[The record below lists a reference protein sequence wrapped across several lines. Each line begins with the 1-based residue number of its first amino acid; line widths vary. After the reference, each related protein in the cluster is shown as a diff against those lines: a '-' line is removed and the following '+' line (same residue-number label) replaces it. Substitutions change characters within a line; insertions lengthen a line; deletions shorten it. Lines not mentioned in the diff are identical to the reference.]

1 MVNKSAG
8 SEALKQVPSVSM
20 SAESVASD
28 ISRQGTAIGNTQVA
42 QKRSLPP
49 AEWTGAAADAASS
62 EIQSLGDKTVTLSQ
76 AFSPAAT
83 ALNTWA
89 EDVRSARSDITKLQ
103 EEWDAAVADYDAAVA
118 ASQSQTAICT
128 PGTSY
133 GNGPRLLR
141 TADIEQ
147 AEQILWAKQV
157 GIRQRYW
164 KRVDELDDAADA
176 AAKSVNTARKTIV
189 SDEAGSRGRGA
200 IGVEL
205 FSSDTPIL
213 NAAAQWADAQALAPE
228 IAEAIKKQ
236 PLTAADVNAFN
247 SKYGKYLDNP
257 YYAAA
262 IAQYVN
268 VDDLNKAVLAAL
280 QAGYDQNTGFLISSG
295 YETFN
300 KTMGSLMVMAT
311 GGSNLAPNMT
321 ETQKSFDMFSQGF
334 LGKNGV
340 TVQQIF
346 TDKLAQLQESGWSK
360 YEHPRIGVNA
370 STTLYGYD
378 IFTQLAGAAARDNTS
393 LALGPGFY
401 DTGDGKGASVFS
413 DIVKW
418 DHQMQMGVTGVESMA
433 QSAPQYALFGLAGNE
448 ELTHE
453 QFKSVFDPVQSVLE
467 LSDRP
472 DSLDADD
479 QSILA
484 QHEEARIRAVR
495 SALNADTSFDVGG
508 SKMNMTRYLT
518 GWRGSAAGGG
528 AAYQDLGDALGDVVN
543 DASQYGTETMKA
555 PVADNYPLGLQDPQY
570 VADQTAYNRWSI
582 DETNRAKVAQ
592 NFMLGYQDGLD
603 HSSWNDWGNKGEDN
617 FGHSN
622 SKMRSWMG
630 SVVAPRVSELADLL
644 TDTKGAGGNGNVI
657 DETHKHAPIDLS
669 NQELKRMFSKTGLF
683 TDLTHDQPTL
693 ISGDGTKDSDYEGGH
708 RPAWSRIN
716 SEAWKDYRLELKRQ
730 VNAEYGTS
738 WASNVARKTTGWQT
752 LINGLDEAPVNAK
765 LAEDNEMV
773 ARNKVIRGMIDYAV
787 DKVPLSE
794 ALPVGGS
801 EFASGVKSGSSAIL
815 DKYLPTDLSA
825 ADVARR
831 IEQEKNTSAAVKD
844 AVTDAFLARE
854 GVLAGSDQTK
864 AELDREFLAGNG
876 AQLGLNSFAAEMPPL
891 ETLSDDQRE
900 AYVRFLGG
908 GTTDEEIN
916 GKTSYAGDKTAL
928 GALQHDV
935 NQEIATGEAFL
946 EDAKE
951 HYSK

>member
-49 AEWTGAAADAASS
+49 AEWTGQAADAASA
-62 EIQSLGDKTVTLSQ
+62 EIKSLGDKTVTLSE
-76 AFSPAAT
+76 AFFPAET

-89 EDVRSARSDITKLQ
+89 ADVRSARSDITKLQ
-103 EEWDAAVADYDAAVA
+103 EEWDAAVAEYNDVEAASASTTGSHGSGSVSHPDGNLAVA
-118 ASQSQTAICT
+118 GS
-128 PGTSY
+128 
-133 GNGPRLLR
+133 
-141 TADIEQ
+141 
-147 AEQILWAKQV
+147 ILSSKQM
-157 GIRQRYW
+157 GILERYK
-164 KRVDELDDAADA
+164 KRVNDLDDRADA
-176 AAKSVNTARKTIV
+176 AAQSVNTARKTIV

-236 PLTAADVNAFN
+236 PLTAADVNTFN

-262 IAQYVN
+262 IAQHVSF
-268 VDDLNKAVLAAL
+268 DDLNKAVLAAM
-280 QAGYDQNTGFLISSG
+280 QAGYDQKTGFRISDG

-300 KTMGSLMVMAT
+300 KNMGSLMVMAT
-311 GGSNLAPNMT
+311 GGSNLAPNMA

-334 LGKNGV
+334 LGKNGA

-346 TDKLAQLQESGWSK
+346 TDKLAQLQEAGWSK
-360 YEHPRIGVNA
+360 YERPKVGINA
-370 STTLYGYD
+370 PTTLYGYD

-393 LALGPGFY
+393 LALGAGFY

-418 DHQMQMGVTGVESMA
+418 DHQMQIGVTGVDSLA
-433 QSAPQYALFGLAGNE
+433 QEPARYALFGLTGNG

-472 DSLDADD
+472 DNLDLKD
-479 QSILA
+479 QSVLA
-484 QHEEARIRAVR
+484 QHEEMRMRAIR
-495 SALNADTSFDVGG
+495 SALSADTDFDVNGN
-508 SKMNMTRYLT
+508 KMSLTRYLT
-518 GWRGSAAGGG
+518 GWRGKAAGGG
-528 AAYQDLGDALGDVVN
+528 AAYQDLGNALGDLVN
-543 DASQYGTETMKA
+543 DASQHNAQLMDPPDATK
-555 PVADNYPLGLQDPQY
+555 YPLGLEDPQY
-570 VADQTAYNRWSI
+570 KADQAVYDHWSV
-582 DETNRAKVAQ
+582 DEMNRAKIAQ

-603 HSSWNDWGNKGEDN
+603 HDSWSDWGSKGEDY
-617 FGHSN
+617 FGHKN

-644 TDTKGAGGNGNVI
+644 KDTEGEGGNSNI
-657 DETHKHAPIDLS
+657 RDDARKHHMLNLN
-669 NQELKRMFSKTGLF
+669 NQDLKRMFSKSGLF
-683 TDLTHDQPTL
+683 TDLTYDQPTL
-693 ISGDGTKDSDYEGGH
+693 TSGDGTKDEHYEGGR
-708 RPAWSRIN
+708 RPAWSAIN
-716 SEAWKDYRLELKRQ
+716 SEAWKEYRLELKRQ
-730 VNAEYGTS
+730 VNAECSSDNAHS
-738 WASNVARKTTGWQT
+738 WAANVARNTAGWQT
-752 LINGLDEAPVNAK
+752 LINGLDEAPDNAH
-765 LAEDNEMV
+765 LAKDNEMV
-773 ARNKVIRGMIDYAV
+773 ARNKLIRGVIDYAV

-794 ALPVGGS
+794 AVPVGGS
-801 EFASGVKSGSSAIL
+801 EFAGGVKSSASTIL

-831 IEQEKNTSAAVKD
+831 IKQEEHTSTALKD
-844 AVTDAFLARE
+844 AVNDAFLARE
-854 GVLAGSDQTK
+854 GALAGSDKTK
-864 AELDREFLAGNG
+864 KELDRLFLAGNG
-876 AQLGLNSFAAEMPPL
+876 AGLGLNSQAAQMPPVSEL
-891 ETLSDDQRE
+891 TADQRK
-900 AYVRFLGG
+900 AYFEFLGG
-908 GTTDEEIN
+908 STDDATIN
-916 GKTSYAGDKTAL
+916 GKKVYTGDKTAL
-928 GALQHDV
+928 GMLQHDV

>member
-1 MVNKSAG
+1 MADVRRGA
-8 SEALKQVPSVSM
+8 EALPQVPLVEM
-20 SAESVASD
+20 SAESVATD

-42 QKRSLPP
+42 QNRSLPP
-49 AEWTGAAADAASS
+49 AEWTGQAADAASA

-89 EDVRSARSDITKLQ
+89 EDVRSACSDITKFQ
-103 EEWDAAVADYDAAVA
+103 EEWDAAVAEYNDVEATSASTTGTHGSGSVSHPDGNLAVA
-118 ASQSQTAICT
+118 GS
-128 PGTSY
+128 
-133 GNGPRLLR
+133 
-141 TADIEQ
+141 
-147 AEQILWAKQV
+147 ILSSKQM
-157 GIRQRYW
+157 GILERYK
-164 KRVDELDDAADA
+164 KRVNDLDDRADA
-176 AAKSVNTARKTIV
+176 AAQSVNTARKTIV

-262 IAQYVN
+262 IAQHVS
-268 VDDLNKAVLAAL
+268 VDDLNKAVLAAM
-280 QAGYDQNTGFLISSG
+280 QAGYDRTTGQLISDG

-311 GGSNLAPNMT
+311 GGSNLAPNMA

-334 LGKNGV
+334 LGKNGA

-346 TDKLAQLQESGWSK
+346 TDKLAQLQEAGWSK
-360 YEHPRIGVNA
+360 YEHPRIGANLP
-370 STTLYGYD
+370 STLYGYD
-378 IFTQLAGAAARDNTS
+378 IFTQLAGAAARDNAS
-393 LALGPGFY
+393 LALGAGFY
-401 DTGDGKGASVFS
+401 DTGDEKGKSVFS

-418 DHQMQMGVTGVESMA
+418 DHQMQMGVTGTDSMA
-433 QSAPQYALFGLAGNE
+433 QSAPRYALFGLVGNE
-448 ELTHE
+448 KLTHE
-453 QFKSVFDPVQSVLE
+453 QFKSLFDPIQSVLE

-472 DSLDADD
+472 DSLSADD

-484 QHEEARIRAVR
+484 QHEEERMRAIR
-495 SALNADTSFDVGG
+495 SALSADTEFDVN
-508 SKMNMTRYLT
+508 SNKMSLTRYLT
-518 GWRGSAAGGG
+518 GWRGGATGGG
-528 AAYQDLGDALGDVVN
+528 AAYQDLGNALGDLIN
-543 DASQYGTETMKA
+543 DASQHNAQLMDVPDA
-555 PVADNYPLGLQDPQY
+555 SNYPLGLEDPQY
-570 VADQTAYNRWSI
+570 KADQAAYDHWSV
-582 DETNRAKVAQ
+582 DEVNRAKIAQ

-630 SVVAPRVSELADLL
+630 SVVAPRVSELADMLM
-644 TDTKGAGGNGNVI
+644 DTEGEGGNNNVR
-657 DETHKHAPIDLS
+657 DEARKHHMLDLS
-669 NQELKRMFSKTGLF
+669 NQDLKRMFSKSGLF

-693 ISGDGTKDSDYEGGH
+693 KWGDGSKDEHYEGGH
-708 RPAWSRIN
+708 RPAWSQIN
-716 SEAWKDYRLELKRQ
+716 SEAWKEYRLELKRQ
-730 VNAEYGTS
+730 VNAEYGPT
-738 WASNVARKTTGWQT
+738 WAADVAKNTAGWQT

-765 LAEDNEMV
+765 LAADNDMV

-801 EFASGVKSGSSAIL
+801 EFAGGVKSGASAIL

-831 IEQEKNTSAAVKD
+831 ISQEEHTSTAVKD
-844 AVTDAFLARE
+844 AVNDAFLARE
-854 GVLAGSDQTK
+854 GTLAGADKTK
-864 AELDREFLAGNG
+864 QELDRLFLASNG
-876 AQLGLNSFAAEMPPL
+876 AAQGLNSQAAQMPPL
-891 ETLSDDQRE
+891 SELTADQRK
-900 AYVRFLGG
+900 AYFDFLGG
-908 GTTDEEIN
+908 SSDDAKIN
-916 GKTSYAGDKTAL
+916 GKTVFTGDKTAL
-928 GALQHDV
+928 GMLQHDV

-946 EDAKE
+946 KDARE

>member
-1 MVNKSAG
+1 MADVRRGA
-8 SEALKQVPSVSM
+8 EALPQVPLVEM
-20 SAESVASD
+20 SAESVATD

-42 QKRSLPP
+42 QNRSLPP
-49 AEWTGAAADAASS
+49 AEWTGQAADAASA

-89 EDVRSARSDITKLQ
+89 EDVRSACSDITKFQ
-103 EEWDAAVADYDAAVA
+103 EEWDAAVAEYNDVEATSASTTGTHGSGSVSHPDGNLAVA
-118 ASQSQTAICT
+118 GS
-128 PGTSY
+128 
-133 GNGPRLLR
+133 
-141 TADIEQ
+141 
-147 AEQILWAKQV
+147 ILSSKQM
-157 GIRQRYW
+157 GILERYK
-164 KRVDELDDAADA
+164 KRVNDLDDRADA
-176 AAKSVNTARKTIV
+176 AAQSVNTARKTIV

-205 FSSDTPIL
+205 FKSDTPIL
-213 NAAAQWADAQALAPE
+213 NAAAQWADAQAMAPE

-236 PLTAADVNAFN
+236 PLTAADVNDFN

-262 IAQYVN
+262 IAQHVS
-268 VDDLNKAVLAAL
+268 VDDLNKAVLAAM
-280 QAGYDQNTGFLISSG
+280 QAGYDRKTGYLISDG

-300 KTMGSLMVMAT
+300 KNMGSLMVMAT
-311 GGSNLAPNMT
+311 GGSNLAEKMAD
-321 ETQKSFDMFSQGF
+321 TQKSFDMFSQGF

-360 YEHPRIGVNA
+360 YEHPKIGANA

-418 DHQMQMGVTGVESMA
+418 DHQMQMGVTGTDSMA
-433 QSAPQYALFGLAGNE
+433 QRASQYALFGLAGNE
-448 ELTHE
+448 KLTHE

-472 DSLDADD
+472 DNLDLKD
-479 QSILA
+479 QSVLA
-484 QHEEARIRAVR
+484 QHEETRMRAIR
-495 SALNADTSFDVGG
+495 SAMSADTNFDVNGN
-508 SKMNMTRYLT
+508 KMNLTRYLT
-518 GWRGSAAGGG
+518 GWRGNAAGGG
-528 AAYQDLGDALGDVVN
+528 AAYQDLGNALGDLVN
-543 DASQYGTETMKA
+543 DASQHNAQLMDA
-555 PVADNYPLGLQDPQY
+555 PDATKYPLGLEDPQY
-570 VADQTAYNRWSI
+570 KADQAAYDHWSV
-582 DETNRAKVAQ
+582 DEVNRAKIAQ

-603 HSSWNDWGNKGEDN
+603 HNSWTSGGEDA

-630 SVVAPRVSELADLL
+630 SVVAPRVSELADMLM
-644 TDTKGAGGNGNVI
+644 DTEGEGGNNNVR
-657 DETHKHAPIDLS
+657 DEARKHHMLDLS
-669 NQELKRMFSKTGLF
+669 NQDLKRMFSKSGLF
-683 TDLTHDQPTL
+683 TDLTHDQPTHT
-693 ISGDGTKDSDYEGGH
+693 SGDGTKDEHYEGGR
-708 RPAWSRIN
+708 RPAWSAIN
-716 SEAWKDYRLELKRQ
+716 SEAWKEYRLELKRQ
-730 VNAEYGTS
+730 VNAEYGPT
-738 WASNVARKTTGWQT
+738 WASDVAKNTAGWQT

-765 LAEDNEMV
+765 LAEDNDMV

-794 ALPVGGS
+794 AVPVGGS
-801 EFASGVKSGSSAIL
+801 EFTGAVKSSASAIL

-831 IEQEKNTSAAVKD
+831 IEQEEHTSTAVKD
-844 AVTDAFLARE
+844 AVNEAFLAR
-854 GVLAGSDQTK
+854 GGALAGADKTK
-864 AELDREFLAGNG
+864 AELDRMFLASNG
-876 AQLGLNSFAAEMPPL
+876 AGQGLNSQAAQMPPVSEL
-891 ETLSDDQRE
+891 TADQRK
-900 AYVRFLGG
+900 AYFEFLGG
-908 GTTDEEIN
+908 STDDATIN
-916 GKTSYAGDKTAL
+916 GKKVYTGDKTAL
-928 GALQHDV
+928 GMLQHDV

-946 EDAKE
+946 KDAKE

>member
-20 SAESVASD
+20 SAESVAAD
-28 ISRQGTAIGNTQVA
+28 ILRQGTAIGNTQVA

-49 AEWTGAAADAASS
+49 AEWTGVAADAASA
-62 EIQSLGDKTVTLSQ
+62 EIQTLGDKTVTLSQ

-89 EDVRSARSDITKLQ
+89 GDVRSARSDITKLQ

-147 AEQILWAKQV
+147 AEQILWAKQL
-157 GIRQRYW
+157 GIQQRYW

-262 IAQYVN
+262 IAQYVS
-268 VDDLNKAVLAAL
+268 VDDLNKAVLAAMR
-280 QAGYDQNTGFLISSG
+280 AGYDRTSGHLISDG

-321 ETQKSFDMFSQGF
+321 ETQKSFDMFSQAF
-334 LGKNGV
+334 HGKNGA

-346 TDKLAQLQESGWSK
+346 TDKLAQLQEAGWSK
-360 YEHPRIGVNA
+360 YEHPQIGVHK
-370 STTLYGYD
+370 SSTLYGYD
-378 IFTQLAGAAARDNTS
+378 IFTQLAGAAARDNPS
-393 LALGPGFY
+393 LALGAGFY
-401 DTGDGKGASVFS
+401 DTGDGKGASVFA

-418 DHQMQMGVTGVESMA
+418 DQQMAMGVTGTESMA
-433 QSAPQYALFGLAGNE
+433 QSAPEYALFGLAGKE
-448 ELTHE
+448 KLTHE

-472 DSLDADD
+472 DSLGADD

-484 QHEEARIRAVR
+484 QHEEARMRAVR
-495 SALNADTSFDVGG
+495 SAMSADTNFDVNGN
-508 SKMNMTRYLT
+508 KMNLTRYLT

-528 AAYQDLGDALGDVVN
+528 AAYQDLGNALGDLVN
-543 DASQYGTETMKA
+543 DASQHNAQLMDA
-555 PVADNYPLGLQDPQY
+555 PDASKYPLGIEDPQY
-570 VADQTAYNRWSI
+570 KADQAAYDHWSV
-582 DETNRAKVAQ
+582 DEVNRAKIAQ

-603 HSSWNDWGNKGEDN
+603 HNSWTSGGEDA
-617 FGHSN
+617 FGHKN

-630 SVVAPRVSELADLL
+630 SVVAPRVSELADMLM
-644 TDTKGAGGNGNVI
+644 DTEGEGGNNNVR
-657 DETHKHAPIDLS
+657 DEARKHHMLDLS
-669 NQELKRMFSKTGLF
+669 NQDLKRMFSKSGLF

-693 ISGDGTKDSDYEGGH
+693 KWGDGSKDEHYEGGR
-708 RPAWSRIN
+708 RPAWSAIN
-716 SEAWKDYRLELKRQ
+716 SEAWKEYRLELKRQ
-730 VNAEYGTS
+730 VNAEYGPT
-738 WASNVARKTTGWQT
+738 WASDVAKNTAGWQT

-765 LAEDNEMV
+765 LAADNDMV

-794 ALPVGGS
+794 AVPVGGS
-801 EFASGVKSGSSAIL
+801 EFERGIKQGASAIL

-831 IEQEKNTSAAVKD
+831 INQEEHTSTAVKD
-844 AVTDAFLARE
+844 AVSDAFLARE
-854 GVLAGSDQTK
+854 GALAGADKTK
-864 AELDREFLAGNG
+864 EELDRMFLASNG
-876 AQLGLNSFAAEMPPL
+876 AAQGLNSQAAQMPPL
-891 ETLSDDQRE
+891 SELTAEQRK
-900 AYVRFLGG
+900 AYFEFLGG
-908 GTTDEEIN
+908 SSDDAKIN
-916 GKTSYAGDKTAL
+916 GKTVFTGDKTAL
-928 GALQHDV
+928 GMLQHDV

-946 EDAKE
+946 KDAKE

>member
-20 SAESVASD
+20 SAESVAAD
-28 ISRQGTAIGNTQVA
+28 ILRQGTAIGNTQVA

-49 AEWTGAAADAASS
+49 AEWTGVAADAASA
-62 EIQSLGDKTVTLSQ
+62 EIQTLGDKTVTLSQ

-89 EDVRSARSDITKLQ
+89 GDVRSARSDITKLQ

-147 AEQILWAKQV
+147 AEQILWAKQL
-157 GIRQRYW
+157 GIQQRYW

-262 IAQYVN
+262 IAQHVS

-280 QAGYDQNTGFLISSG
+280 QAGHDQTTGHLISNG

-360 YEHPRIGVNA
+360 YEHPRIGVHA

-418 DHQMQMGVTGVESMA
+418 DHQMQMGVTGIESMA

-448 ELTHE
+448 KLTHE
-453 QFKSVFDPVQSVLE
+453 QFKSVFDPVQSLLE

-472 DSLDADD
+472 DSLGADD

-484 QHEEARIRAVR
+484 QHEEERMRAIR
-495 SALNADTSFDVGG
+495 SAMSADTNFDVNGN
-508 SKMNMTRYLT
+508 KMNLTRYLT

-528 AAYQDLGDALGDVVN
+528 AAYQDLGNALGDLVN
-543 DASQYGTETMKA
+543 DASQHNAQLMDA
-555 PVADNYPLGLQDPQY
+555 PDASKYPLGIEDPQY
-570 VADQTAYNRWSI
+570 KADQAAYDHWSV
-582 DETNRAKVAQ
+582 DEVNRAKIAQ

-603 HSSWNDWGNKGEDN
+603 HNSWTSGGEDA
-617 FGHSN
+617 FGHKN

-630 SVVAPRVSELADLL
+630 SVVAPRGSELADMLM
-644 TDTKGAGGNGNVI
+644 DTEGEGGNNNVR
-657 DETHKHAPIDLS
+657 DEARKHHMLDLS
-669 NQELKRMFSKTGLF
+669 NQDLKRMFSKSGLF
-683 TDLTHDQPTL
+683 TDLTHDQPTHT
-693 ISGDGTKDSDYEGGH
+693 SGDGTKDEHYEGGR
-708 RPAWSRIN
+708 RPAGSAIN
-716 SEAWKDYRLELKRQ
+716 SEAWKEYRLELKRQ
-730 VNAEYGTS
+730 VNAEYGPT
-738 WASNVARKTTGWQT
+738 WASDVAKNTAGWQT

-765 LAEDNEMV
+765 LAADNDMV

-794 ALPVGGS
+794 AVPVGGS
-801 EFASGVKSGSSAIL
+801 EFERGIKQGASAIL

-831 IEQEKNTSAAVKD
+831 INQEEHTSTAVKD
-844 AVTDAFLARE
+844 AVSDAFLARE
-854 GVLAGSDQTK
+854 GALAGADKTK
-864 AELDREFLAGNG
+864 QELDRMFLASNG
-876 AQLGLNSFAAEMPPL
+876 AAQGLNSQASQMPPL
-891 ETLSDDQRE
+891 SELTAEQRK
-900 AYVRFLGG
+900 AYFEFLGG
-908 GTTDEEIN
+908 SSDDAKIN
-916 GKTSYAGDKTAL
+916 GKTVFTGDKTAL
-928 GALQHDV
+928 GMLQHDV

-946 EDAKE
+946 KDAKE

>member
-49 AEWTGAAADAASS
+49 AEWTGQAADAASA
-62 EIQSLGDKTVTLSQ
+62 EIQTLGDKTVTLSQ

-89 EDVRSARSDITKLQ
+89 GDVRSARSDITKLQ

-147 AEQILWAKQV
+147 AEQILWAKQL
-157 GIRQRYW
+157 GIQQRYW

-262 IAQYVN
+262 IAQYVS
-268 VDDLNKAVLAAL
+268 VDDLNKAVLAAMR
-280 QAGYDQNTGFLISSG
+280 AGYDRTSGHLISDG

-321 ETQKSFDMFSQGF
+321 ETQKSFDMFSQAF
-334 LGKNGV
+334 HGKNGA

-346 TDKLAQLQESGWSK
+346 TDKLAQLQEAGWSK
-360 YEHPRIGVNA
+360 YEHPQIGVHK
-370 STTLYGYD
+370 SSTLYGYD
-378 IFTQLAGAAARDNTS
+378 IFPQLAGAAARDNPS
-393 LALGPGFY
+393 LALGAGFY
-401 DTGDGKGASVFS
+401 DTGDGKGASVFA

-418 DHQMQMGVTGVESMA
+418 DQQMAMGVTGTESMA
-433 QSAPQYALFGLAGNE
+433 QSAPEYALFGLAGKE
-448 ELTHE
+448 KLTHE

-472 DSLDADD
+472 DSLGADD

-484 QHEEARIRAVR
+484 QHEEARMRAVR
-495 SALNADTSFDVGG
+495 SAMSADTNFDVNGN
-508 SKMNMTRYLT
+508 KMNLTRYLT

-528 AAYQDLGDALGDVVN
+528 AAYQDLGNALGDLVN
-543 DASQYGTETMKA
+543 DASQHNAQLMDA
-555 PVADNYPLGLQDPQY
+555 PDASKYPLGIEDPQY
-570 VADQTAYNRWSI
+570 KADQAAYDHWSV
-582 DETNRAKVAQ
+582 DEVNRAKIAQ

-603 HSSWNDWGNKGEDN
+603 HNSWTSGGEDA
-617 FGHSN
+617 FGHKN

-630 SVVAPRVSELADLL
+630 SVVAPRVSELADMLM
-644 TDTKGAGGNGNVI
+644 DTEGEGGNNNVR
-657 DETHKHAPIDLS
+657 DEARKHHMLDLS
-669 NQELKRMFSKTGLF
+669 NQDLKRMFSKSGLF

-693 ISGDGTKDSDYEGGH
+693 KWGDGSKDEHYEGGR
-708 RPAWSRIN
+708 RPAWSAIN
-716 SEAWKDYRLELKRQ
+716 SEAWKEYRLELKRQ
-730 VNAEYGTS
+730 VNAEYGPT
-738 WASNVARKTTGWQT
+738 WASDVAKNTAGWQT

-765 LAEDNEMV
+765 LAADNDMV

-794 ALPVGGS
+794 AVPVGGS
-801 EFASGVKSGSSAIL
+801 EFERGIKQGASAIL

-831 IEQEKNTSAAVKD
+831 INQEEHTSTAVKD
-844 AVTDAFLARE
+844 AVSDAFLARE
-854 GVLAGSDQTK
+854 GALAGADKTK
-864 AELDREFLAGNG
+864 EELDRMFLASNG
-876 AQLGLNSFAAEMPPL
+876 AAQGLNSQAAQMPPL
-891 ETLSDDQRE
+891 SELTAEQRK
-900 AYVRFLGG
+900 AYFEFLGG
-908 GTTDEEIN
+908 SSDDAKIN
-916 GKTSYAGDKTAL
+916 GKTVFTGDKTAL
-928 GALQHDV
+928 GMLQHDV

-946 EDAKE
+946 KDAKE

>member
-1 MVNKSAG
+1 MADVRRGA
-8 SEALKQVPSVSM
+8 EALPQVPLVEM
-20 SAESVASD
+20 SAESVATD
-28 ISRQGTAIGNTQVA
+28 ISRQGTAIANTQVA
-42 QKRSLPP
+42 QNRSLPP
-49 AEWTGAAADAASS
+49 AEWTGRAADAASA

-89 EDVRSARSDITKLQ
+89 EDVRSACSDITKLQ
-103 EEWDAAVADYDAAVA
+103 EEWNAAVAEYNDVEATSASTTGTHGSGSVSHPDGNLAVA
-118 ASQSQTAICT
+118 GS
-128 PGTSY
+128 
-133 GNGPRLLR
+133 
-141 TADIEQ
+141 
-147 AEQILWAKQV
+147 ILSSKQM
-157 GIRQRYW
+157 GILERYK
-164 KRVDELDDAADA
+164 KRVNDLDDRADA
-176 AAKSVNTARKTIV
+176 AAQSVNTARKTIV

-262 IAQYVN
+262 IAQHVS
-268 VDDLNKAVLAAL
+268 VDDLNKAVLAAM
-280 QAGYDQNTGFLISSG
+280 QAGYDQKTGFRISDG

-300 KTMGSLMVMAT
+300 KNMGSLMVMAT
-311 GGSNLAPNMT
+311 GGSNLAPNMA

-334 LGKNGV
+334 LGKNGA

-346 TDKLAQLQESGWSK
+346 TDKLAQLQEAGWSK
-360 YEHPRIGVNA
+360 YEHPKIGINA
-370 STTLYGYD
+370 PTTLYGYD

-393 LALGPGFY
+393 LALGAGFY
-401 DTGDGKGASVFS
+401 DTGDGKGASVFA

-418 DHQMQMGVTGVESMA
+418 DQQMAMGVTGIESMA
-433 QSAPQYALFGLAGNE
+433 QNAPQYALFGLTGNG

-472 DSLDADD
+472 DNLDLKD

-484 QHEEARIRAVR
+484 QHEEARMRAVR
-495 SALNADTSFDVGG
+495 SALNVDTSFDVGG

-518 GWRGSAAGGG
+518 GWRGNAAGGG

-582 DETNRAKVAQ
+582 DETNRAKIAQ

-603 HSSWNDWGNKGEDN
+603 HSSWSDWGSKGEDS

-657 DETHKHAPIDLS
+657 DETHKHAPLDLS

-738 WASNVARKTTGWQT
+738 WASTVARKTTGWQT

-801 EFASGVKSGSSAIL
+801 EFTSGVKSGSSAIL

-864 AELDREFLAGNG
+864 AEFDRAFLAGNG
-876 AQLGLNSFAAEMPPL
+876 AQLGLDSFAAGMPPL
-891 ETLSDDQRE
+891 EKLSDDQRE
-900 AYVRFLGG
+900 AYVRYLGG
-908 GTTDEEIN
+908 GITDEEIN

-928 GALQHDV
+928 GALQHEV
-935 NQEIATGEAFL
+935 NQEIATGEEFL
-946 EDAKE
+946 KDAKE

>member
-1 MVNKSAG
+1 MADVRRGA
-8 SEALKQVPSVSM
+8 EALPQVPLVEM
-20 SAESVASD
+20 SAEAVATD

-42 QKRSLPP
+42 QNRSLPP
-49 AEWTGAAADAASS
+49 AEWTGQAADAASA
-62 EIQSLGDKTVTLSQ
+62 EIQSLGNKTVTLSQ

-89 EDVRSARSDITKLQ
+89 EDVRSACSDITKLQ
-103 EEWDAAVADYDAAVA
+103 EEWNAAVAEYNDVEATSASTTGTHGSGSVSHPDGNLAVA
-118 ASQSQTAICT
+118 GS
-128 PGTSY
+128 
-133 GNGPRLLR
+133 
-141 TADIEQ
+141 
-147 AEQILWAKQV
+147 ILSSKQM
-157 GIRQRYW
+157 GILERYK
-164 KRVDELDDAADA
+164 KRVNDLDDRADA
-176 AAKSVNTARKTIV
+176 AAQSVNTARKTIV

-213 NAAAQWADAQALAPE
+213 NAAAQWADAQTLAPE

-236 PLTAADVNAFN
+236 PLTAEDVNSFN

-262 IAQYVN
+262 IAQHVS
-268 VDDLNKAVLAAL
+268 VDDLNKAVLAAM
-280 QAGYDQNTGFLISSG
+280 QAGYDRKTGFLISDG

-300 KTMGSLMVMAT
+300 KNMGSLMVMAT

-334 LGKNGV
+334 LGKNGA

-346 TDKLAQLQESGWSK
+346 TDKLAQLQEAGWSK
-360 YEHPRIGVNA
+360 YEHPKIGANA

-418 DHQMQMGVTGVESMA
+418 DHQMQMGVTGTDSMA
-433 QSAPQYALFGLAGNE
+433 QRAPQYALFGLAGNE
-448 ELTHE
+448 KLTHE

-472 DSLDADD
+472 DNLDLKD

-484 QHEEARIRAVR
+484 QHEEARMRAVR
-495 SALNADTSFDVGG
+495 SALNVDTSFDVGG

-518 GWRGSAAGGG
+518 GWRGNAAGGG

-582 DETNRAKVAQ
+582 DETNRAKIAQ

-603 HSSWNDWGNKGEDN
+603 HNSWTSGGEDA

-657 DETHKHAPIDLS
+657 DETHKHAPLDLS

-738 WASNVARKTTGWQT
+738 WASTVARKTTGWQT

-765 LAEDNEMV
+765 LAEDNDMV

-801 EFASGVKSGSSAIL
+801 EFTSGVKSGSSAIL

-854 GVLAGSDQTK
+854 GVLAGSGQTK
-864 AELDREFLAGNG
+864 AELDRAFLAGNG
-876 AQLGLNSFAAEMPPL
+876 AQLGLDSFAAGMPPL
-891 ETLSDDQRE
+891 EKLSDDQRE
-900 AYVRFLGG
+900 AYVRYLGG
-908 GTTDEEIN
+908 GITDEEIN

-928 GALQHDV
+928 GALQHEV
-935 NQEIATGEAFL
+935 NQEIATGEEFL
-946 EDAKE
+946 KDAKE

>member
-28 ISRQGTAIGNTQVA
+28 ITRQGTAIGNTQVA

-133 GNGPRLLR
+133 GNGPRLMR

-147 AEQILWAKQV
+147 AEQILSAKQD

-164 KRVDELDDAADA
+164 KRVDELDDAADTA
-176 AAKSVNTARKTIV
+176 AQSVNTARKTIV

-205 FSSDTPIL
+205 FASDTPIL
-213 NAAAQWADAQALAPE
+213 NAAAQWADAQTLAPE

-262 IAQYVN
+262 IAQHVS
-268 VDDLNKAVLAAL
+268 VDDLNKAVLAAM
-280 QAGYDQNTGFLISSG
+280 QAGYDRKTGQLISDG

-311 GGSNLAPNMT
+311 GGSNLAPNMA

-346 TDKLAQLQESGWSK
+346 TDKLAQLQEAGWSK
-360 YEHPRIGVNA
+360 YEHPKIGAN
-370 STTLYGYD
+370 SSSTLYGYD

-393 LALGPGFY
+393 LALGAGFY
-401 DTGDGKGASVFS
+401 DTGDGKGTSVFA

-418 DHQMQMGVTGVESMA
+418 DHQMEMGVTGTESMA
-433 QSAPQYALFGLAGNE
+433 QRAPEYALFGLAGNGK
-448 ELTHE
+448 LTHE
-453 QFKSVFDPVQSVLE
+453 QFKSVFDPVQSLLE

-472 DSLDADD
+472 DSLGTDD

-484 QHEEARIRAVR
+484 QREEERMRAIR
-495 SALNADTSFDVGG
+495 SALSADTDFDVNGN
-508 SKMNMTRYLT
+508 KMSLTRYLT
-518 GWRGSAAGGG
+518 GWRGGAAGGG
-528 AAYQDLGDALGDVVN
+528 AAYQDLGNALGDLVN
-543 DASQYGTETMKA
+543 DASQHNAQLMDA
-555 PVADNYPLGLQDPQY
+555 PDASKYPLGLEDPQY
-570 VADQTAYNRWSI
+570 KADQAAYDHWSV
-582 DETNRAKVAQ
+582 DEVNRAKIAQ

-603 HSSWNDWGNKGEDN
+603 HNSWTSGGEDA

-630 SVVAPRVSELADLL
+630 SVVAPRVSELADMLM
-644 TDTKGAGGNGNVI
+644 DTEGEGGNNNVR
-657 DETHKHAPIDLS
+657 DEVRKHHMLDLS
-669 NQELKRMFSKTGLF
+669 NQDLKRMFSKSGLF

-693 ISGDGTKDSDYEGGH
+693 TSGDGSKDEDYEGGR
-708 RPAWSRIN
+708 RPAWSAIN
-716 SEAWKDYRLELKRQ
+716 SEAWKEYRLELKRQ
-730 VNAEYGTS
+730 VNAEYSST
-738 WASNVARKTTGWQT
+738 WAADVAKNTAGWQT

-765 LAEDNEMV
+765 LAADNDMV
-773 ARNKVIRGMIDYAV
+773 ARNKVIRGMIDFAV

-794 ALPVGGS
+794 AVPVGGS
-801 EFASGVKSGSSAIL
+801 EFAGGVKAGASTIL

-831 IEQEKNTSAAVKD
+831 INQEEHTSTAVKD
-844 AVTDAFLARE
+844 AVSDAFLARE
-854 GVLAGSDQTK
+854 GALAGADKTK
-864 AELDREFLAGNG
+864 GELDRMFLASNG
-876 AQLGLNSFAAEMPPL
+876 AAQGLNSQAAQMPPL
-891 ETLSDDQRE
+891 SELTAEQRK
-900 AYVRFLGG
+900 AYFEFLGG
-908 GTTDEEIN
+908 SSDDAKIN
-916 GKTSYAGDKTAL
+916 GKTVFTGDKTAL
-928 GALQHDV
+928 GMLQHDV

-946 EDAKE
+946 KDAKE

>member
-1 MVNKSAG
+1 MADVRRGA
-8 SEALKQVPSVSM
+8 EALPQVPLVEM
-20 SAESVASD
+20 SAEAVATD
-28 ISRQGTAIGNTQVA
+28 ISRQGTAIANTQVA
-42 QKRSLPP
+42 QNRSLPP
-49 AEWTGAAADAASS
+49 EEWTGAAADAASA

-76 AFSPAAT
+76 AFFPAAT

-89 EDVRSARSDITKLQ
+89 EDVRSACSDITKFQ
-103 EEWDAAVADYDAAVA
+103 EEWDAAVAEYNDVEATSASTTGTHGSGSVSHPDGNLAVA
-118 ASQSQTAICT
+118 GS
-128 PGTSY
+128 
-133 GNGPRLLR
+133 
-141 TADIEQ
+141 
-147 AEQILWAKQV
+147 ILSSKQM
-157 GIRQRYW
+157 GILERYK
-164 KRVDELDDAADA
+164 KRVNDLDDRADA
-176 AAKSVNTARKTIV
+176 AAQSVNTARKTIV

-262 IAQYVN
+262 IAQHVS
-268 VDDLNKAVLAAL
+268 VDDLNKAVLAAM
-280 QAGYDQNTGFLISSG
+280 QAGYDRTTGQLISDG

-311 GGSNLAPNMT
+311 GGSNLAPNMA

-334 LGKNGV
+334 LGKNGA

-346 TDKLAQLQESGWSK
+346 TDKLAQLQEAGWSK
-360 YEHPRIGVNA
+360 YEHPRIGANLP
-370 STTLYGYD
+370 STLYGYD
-378 IFTQLAGAAARDNTS
+378 IFTQLAGAAARDNAS
-393 LALGPGFY
+393 LALGAGFY
-401 DTGDGKGASVFS
+401 DTGDEKGKSVFS

-418 DHQMQMGVTGVESMA
+418 DHQMQMGVTGTDSMA
-433 QSAPQYALFGLAGNE
+433 QSAPRYALFGLVGNE
-448 ELTHE
+448 KLTHE
-453 QFKSVFDPVQSVLE
+453 QFKSLFDPIQSVLE

-472 DSLDADD
+472 DSLSADD

-484 QHEEARIRAVR
+484 QHEEERMRAIR
-495 SALNADTSFDVGG
+495 SALSADTEFDVN
-508 SKMNMTRYLT
+508 SNKMSLTRYLT
-518 GWRGSAAGGG
+518 GWRGGAAGGG
-528 AAYQDLGDALGDVVN
+528 AAYQDLGNALGDLIN
-543 DASQYGTETMKA
+543 DASQHNAQLMDVPDA
-555 PVADNYPLGLQDPQY
+555 SNYPLGLEDPQY
-570 VADQTAYNRWSI
+570 KADQAAYDHWSV
-582 DETNRAKVAQ
+582 DEVNRAKIAQ

-630 SVVAPRVSELADLL
+630 SVVAPRVSELADMLM
-644 TDTKGAGGNGNVI
+644 DTEGEGGNNNVR
-657 DETHKHAPIDLS
+657 DEARKHHMLDLS
-669 NQELKRMFSKTGLF
+669 NQDLKRMFSKSGLF

-693 ISGDGTKDSDYEGGH
+693 KWGDGSKDEHYEGGH
-708 RPAWSRIN
+708 RPAWSQIN
-716 SEAWKDYRLELKRQ
+716 SEAWKEYRLELKRQ
-730 VNAEYGTS
+730 VNAEYGPT
-738 WASNVARKTTGWQT
+738 WAADVAKNTAGWQT

-765 LAEDNEMV
+765 LAADNDMV

-801 EFASGVKSGSSAIL
+801 EFAGGVKSGASAIL

-831 IEQEKNTSAAVKD
+831 ISQEEHTSTAVKD
-844 AVTDAFLARE
+844 AVNDAFLARE
-854 GVLAGSDQTK
+854 GTLAGADKTK
-864 AELDREFLAGNG
+864 QELDRLFLASNG
-876 AQLGLNSFAAEMPPL
+876 AAQGLNSQAAQMPPL
-891 ETLSDDQRE
+891 SELTADQRK
-900 AYVRFLGG
+900 AYFDFLGG
-908 GTTDEEIN
+908 SSDDAKIN
-916 GKTSYAGDKTAL
+916 GKTVFTGDKTAL
-928 GALQHDV
+928 GMLQHDV

-946 EDAKE
+946 KDARE